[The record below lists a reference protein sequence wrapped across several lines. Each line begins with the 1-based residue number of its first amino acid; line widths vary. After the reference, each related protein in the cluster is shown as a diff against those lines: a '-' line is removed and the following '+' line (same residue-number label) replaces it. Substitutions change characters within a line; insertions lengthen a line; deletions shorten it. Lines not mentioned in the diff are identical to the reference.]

1 MAIRQP
7 LKPPRP
13 KKENRYQLDPLNVVY
28 GVGAA
33 IVIFGLVAKYLLF
46 TWANT
51 FLVIGLTV
59 EAIVFIV
66 SAFEMRKI
74 EKEYKWEKLF
84 PQLLREEESP
94 IERLEQLVEK
104 ANLDPVIIEKLTR
117 SVELLEQNITKMSE
131 VSNTAQFAEHIERMK
146 QASETF
152 EDEVIRLN
160 KSISEMNAY
169 YEKML
174 NVFGGNDIKK

>member
-1 MAIRQP
+1 MAVKQP
-7 LKPPRP
+7 PKPKAVKQQTTR
-13 KKENRYQLDPLNVVY
+13 RDPLNVFY

-33 IVIFGLVAKYLLF
+33 IVITGLLFKLTYLPYSNLILGIGLVME
-46 TWANT
+46 
-51 FLVIGLTV
+51 I
-59 EAIVFIV
+59 IVFLISGLETV
-66 SAFEMRKI
+66 KI
-74 EKEYKWEKLF
+74 ERQYKWEKLF
-84 PQLLREEESP
+84 PQLIREEESP

-160 KSISEMNAY
+160 KSMAEMNAY

-174 NVFGGNDIKK
+174 NVFGNNEKS

>member
-1 MAIRQP
+1 MAVKQVKQVKQVQ
-7 LKPPRP
+7 KPASR
-13 KKENRYQLDPLNVVY
+13 LDPLNVAY

-33 IVIFGLVAKYLLF
+33 IVITGLLFKLTHLPYANYVLGIGLVME
-46 TWANT
+46 
-51 FLVIGLTV
+51 I
-59 EAIVFIV
+59 IVFLI
-66 SAFEMRKI
+66 SGFESVKI
-74 EKEYKWEKLF
+74 ERQYRWEKLF
-84 PQLLREEESP
+84 PQLVREEESP

-104 ANLDPVIIEKLTR
+104 ANLDPIIIEKLTR

-152 EDEVIRLN
+152 EDEVVRLN

-174 NVFGGNDIKK
+174 NVFGSNDRR

>member
-1 MAIRQP
+1 MAVKQP
-7 LKPPRP
+7 KQV
-13 KKENRYQLDPLNVVY
+13 KQKETSRRDPYNVFY

-33 IVIFGLVAKYLLF
+33 IVITGLLF
-46 TWANT
+46 KILYLPYSNWILGAGLIMEIFV
-51 FLVIGLTV
+51 FLISGFEAVKV
-59 EAIVFIV
+59 EQT
-66 SAFEMRKI
+66 
-74 EKEYKWEKLF
+74 YKWEKLF
-84 PQLLREEESP
+84 PQLVREEESP

-104 ANLDPVIIEKLTR
+104 ANLDPVVLEKLTR

-174 NVFGGNDIKK
+174 NVFGNDKR

>member
-1 MAIRQP
+1 MAVKQP
-7 LKPPRP
+7 KLVKQQKTKR
-13 KKENRYQLDPLNVVY
+13 DPYNVFY

-33 IVIFGLVAKYLLF
+33 IVISGLLF
-46 TWANT
+46 KILYLPYSNWILGAGLIMEIFV
-51 FLVIGLTV
+51 FLISG
-59 EAIVFIV
+59 
-66 SAFEMRKI
+66 FEGVKQ

-84 PQLLREEESP
+84 PQLIREEESP

-104 ANLDPVIIEKLTR
+104 ANLDPVVLEKLTR

-160 KSISEMNAY
+160 KSMAEMNAY

-174 NVFGGNDIKK
+174 NVFGNNEKH

>member
-1 MAIRQP
+1 MAVKQP
-7 LKPPRP
+7 QPSKQ
-13 KKENRYQLDPLNVVY
+13 KEPAARRDPYNVFY

-33 IVIFGLVAKYLLF
+33 IVITGLLF
-46 TWANT
+46 KILYLPYSNWILGAGLIMEIFV
-51 FLVIGLTV
+51 FLISGFEAVKV
-59 EAIVFIV
+59 EQN
-66 SAFEMRKI
+66 
-74 EKEYKWEKLF
+74 YKWEKLF
-84 PQLLREEESP
+84 PQLVREEESP

-104 ANLDPVIIEKLTR
+104 ANLDPVVLEKLTR

-174 NVFGGNDIKK
+174 NVFGNNDKR

>member
-1 MAIRQP
+1 MAVKQP
-7 LKPPRP
+7 KAVKPPP
-13 KKENRYQLDPLNVVY
+13 SKLDPLNVAY

-33 IVIFGLVAKYLLF
+33 IVITGLLFKLTHLPYSNLILGIGLV
-46 TWANT
+46 TE
-51 FLVIGLTV
+51 I
-59 EAIVFIV
+59 IVFLI
-66 SAFEMRKI
+66 SGFEPVKVERN
-74 EKEYKWEKLF
+74 YKWEKLF
-84 PQLLREEESP
+84 PQLIREEESP

-169 YEKML
+169 YDKML
-174 NVFGGNDIKK
+174 NVFGGNEKR

>member
-1 MAIRQP
+1 MAVKQP
-7 LKPPRP
+7 KSA
-13 KKENRYQLDPLNVVY
+13 KQKEPAARRDPYNVFY

-33 IVIFGLVAKYLLF
+33 IVITGLLF
-46 TWANT
+46 KILYLPYSNLILGAGLIMEIFV
-51 FLVIGLTV
+51 FLISGF
-59 EAIVFIV
+59 EAV
-66 SAFEMRKI
+66 KT

-84 PQLLREEESP
+84 PQLIREEESP

-104 ANLDPVIIEKLTR
+104 ANLDPVVLEKLTR

-160 KSISEMNAY
+160 KSMAEMNAY

-174 NVFGGNDIKK
+174 NVFGNNEKP

>member
-1 MAIRQP
+1 MAVKQP
-7 LKPPRP
+7 KPVKQQTAKR
-13 KKENRYQLDPLNVVY
+13 DPYNVFY

-33 IVIFGLVAKYLLF
+33 IVITGLLFKILYLPYSNLILGAGLVMEIF
-46 TWANT
+46 V
-51 FLVIGLTV
+51 FLISGF
-59 EAIVFIV
+59 EAVKV
-66 SAFEMRKI
+66 

-84 PQLLREEESP
+84 PQLVREEESP

-104 ANLDPVIIEKLTR
+104 ANLDPVVLEKLTR

-160 KSISEMNAY
+160 KSMAEMNAY

-174 NVFGGNDIKK
+174 DVFGNNEKR

>member
-1 MAIRQP
+1 MAIKQP
-7 LKPPRP
+7 LKPPKP
-13 KKENRYQLDPLNVVY
+13 KKEITYKLDPLNVIY

-33 IVIFGLVAKYLLF
+33 VVIFGLVAKYLLF

-51 FLVIGLTV
+51 FLIIGLTV
-59 EAIVFIV
+59 EAVVFIV
-66 SAFEMRKI
+66 SAFEMRKV
-74 EKEYKWEKLF
+74 EKDYKWEKLF

-174 NVFGGNDIKK
+174 SVFGGDNNKR